1 MGWSRRRQLAI
12 LASAGAAAVL
22 LMLLFRLAG
31 DDYSA
36 DTETTPVAASPSG
49 TFRLTAQQL
58 RSLSIEPVTLRSF
71 VSEERT
77 EGKIAVNAD
86 RTTPVYS
93 PYSGR
98 VTRLL
103 ANLGDRV
110 AQGAPL
116 AIIDASEFNQ
126 AQNDLHAGAA
136 QLKLARLAE
145 ARKRALYEIK
155 GGSLADWQQAQADLA
170 SAESVLGAA
179 HARLRI
185 LGYAE
190 AQIEQL
196 EAGGQLE
203 PEARIVAPIRGVVVD
218 RQLGPGQYAQAGSS
232 TPVYTIADL
241 SSVWLIANVR
251 EADTARVQRGQGVEV
266 QVLAYPDRTFAARVV
281 YVAPTLDP
289 NTHRLAVRAVI
300 DNADGALKPEMFA
313 NFRIRT
319 SEPDQ
324 SPGVPERAVVYE
336 GATAHVWVLQGDG
349 TLAVRL
355 IRAGRTN
362 DGFIEVLDGLKAG
375 ERVVTRGSLFI
386 DRAASG

>member
-1 MGWSRRRQLAI
+1 MGWSRRRQLAV
-12 LASAGAAAVL
+12 LASAGAAVLL
-22 LMLLFRLAG
+22 LMLLLRLAG
-31 DDYSA
+31 HYFARS
-36 DTETTPVAASPSG
+36 EMTPAAAATPG
-49 TFRLTAQQL
+49 AFRPTAQQL
-58 RSLSIEPVTLRSF
+58 RSLSIEPVAIRSF

-77 EGKIAVNAD
+77 EGRIAVNAD
-86 RTTPVYS
+86 RTTAVYS

-98 VTRLL
+98 VTRLV

-126 AQNDLHAGAA
+126 AQNELRAGAA

-179 HARLRI
+179 HARLRV
-185 LGYAE
+185 LGYAD

-196 EAGGQLE
+196 AAGGPVQ
-203 PEARIVAPIRGVVVD
+203 PETRIVAPIRGVVVD
-218 RQLGPGQYAQAGSS
+218 RQLGPGQYAQAGSG

-251 EADTARVQRGQGVEV
+251 EADAARVQRGQGVEV
-266 QVLAYPDRTFAARVV
+266 QVLAYPDRIFSARVV
-281 YVAPTLDP
+281 YVAPSIDP

-313 NFRIRT
+313 SFRIRT
-319 SEPDQ
+319 SEPNQ

-336 GATAHVWVLQGDG
+336 GENAHVWVLQSDG
-349 TLAVRL
+349 ALELRP

-386 DRAASG
+386 DRAAAG